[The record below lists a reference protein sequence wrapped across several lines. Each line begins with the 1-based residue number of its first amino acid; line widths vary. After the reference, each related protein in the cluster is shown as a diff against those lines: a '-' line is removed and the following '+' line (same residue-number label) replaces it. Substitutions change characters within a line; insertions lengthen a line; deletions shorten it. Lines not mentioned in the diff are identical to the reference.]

1 MHSPGWV
8 RPGVRA
14 AAAVA
19 VLAALVSC
27 GHTWSPATS
36 SSSRG
41 LPYRNQDDATYSW
54 VSVNELNG
62 VAAVSAHSVWAVGSA
77 ATGKTLIE
85 HWDGRAW
92 QQVPSASPR
101 GAQESLLASVAATGS
116 STAWAVGYYNTGK
129 KIKKTLIE
137 RWDGRGWAQVA
148 SPNPGGVHG
157 SFLLGVAATG
167 SSTAWAVGYYN
178 TGKATRTLIERWN
191 GRGWV
196 QVPSPSP
203 GGTDARLNGVAAAG
217 NSSAGAVG
225 YYFGPPLRP
234 LIERWDGRAWKVVTS
249 PNPGDR
255 IGGTLTAVT
264 TTAGSAAWAAGSM
277 GTRTVDQP
285 LIERWDG
292 RAWKQVASPR
302 PAGSHG
308 STLTG
313 IAASSPANAW
323 AVGYYWTEPRTEP
336 AVRTLIERW
345 NGRAWTQEPSPNPGG
360 PGVHSPDQSLLQG
373 VGAVPSSQA
382 WAAGFYSSGD
392 PRGKILIERRAGGTW
407 SQMPARP

>member
-101 GAQESLLASVAATGS
+101 GAQESLLNS
-116 STAWAVGYYNTGK
+116 
-129 KIKKTLIE
+129 
-137 RWDGRGWAQVA
+137 
-148 SPNPGGVHG
+148 
-157 SFLLGVAATG
+157 VAATG

-217 NSSAGAVG
+217 NSSAWAVG

-264 TTAGSAAWAAGSM
+264 TTGGSAAWAAGSM

-407 SQMPARP
+407 SQMPAGP